1 MQRSSKS
8 KPPRCPKMP
17 PRHFRMALRHPQ
29 MHPSH
34 QHWFTQFWGLSSI
47 GTFLFTRLLY
57 AILSYI
63 YFLPKP
69 LNLVPMVSSLASNAL
84 GSTSTVQPL
93 ASTNLQSRR
102 AFRSLAKTDKRKSA
116 RPLPHTPSP
125 IPGGFLEIGL
135 PLERDGHFWTPKVFG
150 SDPTTWPPKYPQMTP
165 A

>member
-1 MQRSSKS
+1 
-8 KPPRCPKMP
+8 MP

-69 LNLVPMVSSLASNAL
+69 SNLVPMVSSLASNAL

-102 AFRSLAKTDKRKSA
+102 ASRSLAKTGLWILASLSSGMA
-116 RPLPHTPSP
+116 TFGPLGGPHLGLHFGAHLGPHLGLILEP
-125 IPGGFLEIGL
+125 ILASSWGSGRLEIL
-135 PLERDGHFWTPKVFG
+135 
-150 SDPTTWPPKYPQMTP
+150 
-165 A
+165 